1 MSSFLFSTSNGK
13 MGIKGYKPPPTF
25 LKTIP
30 GLQMWF
36 DATDP
41 LNTGVTP
48 ANGTNITTWY
58 DKSGYGNNA
67 TIAGIG
73 SNGTTYY
80 SYNALLP
87 PITYNTTG
95 FNGKPALKFGGNVGG
110 LNYGSA
116 FASNL
121 NTQFSGSGMTV
132 FMLFNNISD
141 ANSTPYGRT
150 FELGTNRGAVGNN
163 PTSNMI
169 IYNSGSIYL
178 LNTPS
183 FNTPYLYE
191 YWLDGYNAS
200 GIVQSGTNTTINSI
214 TYSSSILNYSA
225 SSFCIGV
232 SSYLPSI
239 AGYMNG
245 YIAEIAV
252 FNNSLSDSY
261 RQIVEGYLSWKW
273 GLQANLPT
281 NHPYYSSEP
290 GTILPSPLTVLPTPL
305 LYFPF
310 SIDILNYASGT
321 GVSFWNTFDQTNAV
335 QSSYGTG
342 TITIN
347 TTNKWI
353 STSGGSL
360 QKTAGNACLYGPSNY
375 VVPTNQ
381 NGYTISFWCYLPSS
395 TNNSAANTSIIF
407 SLFNSLASPVATS
420 RNNGS
425 AKNTC
430 WNYNNWSNSGGIPYI
445 LGNGYNIGGN
455 YNPAVPNN
463 AWIHV
468 VFSLSTTG
476 VTKFYFC
483 PLTQR
488 QFPLA
493 GYLGTSIVFTVTGQ
507 TYSSVS
513 GINDLRIF
521 GVGYSGAAQAPYAKT
536 TFTSPG
542 ETDNTTYYISDFYL
556 FDAILTPE
564 QLQYI
569 HTNQKNT

>member
-1 MSSFLFSTSNGK
+1 MD
-13 MGIKGYKPPPTF
+13 IKGYKPPPSF

-121 NTQFSGSGMTV
+121 NTSFSGSGMTV
-132 FMLFNNISD
+132 FMLFNNVSD
-141 ANSTPYGRT
+141 ANSTVYGRT

-183 FNTPYLYE
+183 FYTPYLYE
-191 YWLDGYNAS
+191 YWLDGYNGN
-200 GIVQSGTNTTINSI
+200 GIVQSGTNTTITSSN
-214 TYSSSILNYSA
+214 YSSSILNYSA

-252 FNNSLSDSY
+252 FNSSLSDSY

-281 NHPYYSSEP
+281 NHPYYSSGP
-290 GTILPSPLTVLPTPL
+290 GTTLPSPLTVLPTPL

-310 SIDILNYASGT
+310 SKDILNYASGT

-335 QSSYGTG
+335 QDSSGNRSYGTG
-342 TITIN
+342 TVSID

-353 STSGGSL
+353 TTSGGCL
-360 QKTAGNACLYGPSNY
+360 KKTAGTSCLYGPSNY

-381 NGYTISFWCYLPSS
+381 NGYTISFWCYLPTS
-395 TNNSAANTSIIF
+395 TNNSSANTSIIF
-407 SLFNSLASPVATS
+407 SLFNSLASPVATG
-420 RNNGS
+420 RNSGY

-430 WNYNNWSNSGGIPYI
+430 WNYNNWSNSGGIPYM
-445 LGNGYNIGGN
+445 LGNANNIGGF
-455 YNPAVPNN
+455 YNPGVPNN

-483 PLTQR
+483 PLTQT
-488 QFPLA
+488 QFVLA
-493 GYLGTSIVFTVTGQ
+493 GYQGTSAVFTNTQ

-521 GVGYSGAAQAPYAKT
+521 GLGYSGAAQAPYAKT
-536 TFTSPG
+536 TFTSPS

-569 HTNQKNT
+569 HTNQKSS

>member
-1 MSSFLFSTSNGK
+1 MD
-13 MGIKGYKPPPTF
+13 IKGYKPPPSF

-41 LNTGVTP
+41 FNTGVTP

-110 LNYGSA
+110 LNYGSGY
-116 FASNL
+116 FSNL
-121 NTQFSGSGMTV
+121 NTSFSGSGMTV
-132 FMLFNNISD
+132 FMLFNTISD
-141 ANSTPYGRT
+141 ANSTSYGRI
-150 FELGTNRGAVGNN
+150 LQLNTNRGGTGNN
-163 PTSNMI
+163 IGNNVI
-169 IYNSGSIYL
+169 IYNGAGTYL

-183 FNTPYLYE
+183 YNTPYLYE

-200 GIVQSGTNTTINSI
+200 GIVQSGTNTTITSV
-214 TYSSSILNYSA
+214 TYSSSILTYGA
-225 SSFCIGV
+225 SSFGIGLNPG
-232 SSYLPSI
+232 YI
-239 AGYMNG
+239 QDAGGFLNG

-252 FNNSLSDSY
+252 FNNSLPDSY

-281 NHPYYSSEP
+281 NHPYYSSAP
-290 GTILPSPLTVLPTPL
+290 GTTLPSPSTVLPTPL

-310 SIDILNYASGT
+310 SKDILNYASGT

-335 QSSYGTG
+335 QDSSGNRSYGTG
-342 TITIN
+342 TVSID

-353 STSGGSL
+353 TTSGGSL
-360 QKTAGNACLYGPSNY
+360 KKTAGTSCLYGPSNY

-381 NGYTISFWCYLPSS
+381 NGYTISFWCYLPST

-430 WNYNNWSNSGGIPYI
+430 WYYNNWSNSGGIPYI

-455 YNPAVPNN
+455 YNPGVPNN

-483 PLTQR
+483 PLIQT

-493 GYLGTSIVFTVTGQ
+493 GYLATSTMVFTGTGQ

-536 TFTSPG
+536 TFTNPG

-569 HTNQKNT
+569 HTNQKNS